1 MVFPCSCQ
9 LVGFY
14 ETPYTVSRSLAIET
28 FAIASK
34 NPQKFFDKQE
44 FIPLVCRKFTY
55 RGSSMQ
61 AALNIIGDDLIHV
74 EQQFRTDLESD
85 VPLIR
90 KVGEYVLSSG
100 GKRIRPALLLLA
112 ARLCGYEGSKAVQLA
127 SVIEFIHTA
136 TLLHDDV
143 VDSATLRRGL
153 ASANTLWGN
162 EASVLV
168 GDFLFSKS
176 FSLMVEVGSLEI
188 LKVLSNATTVIA
200 EGEVL
205 QLLCTGEIDL
215 TEEQYLNVVRS
226 KTAIL
231 MSAACEAGAILG
243 GVTPERRQALAEF
256 GMSLGTAFQF
266 MDDILDYTAT
276 EEDFGKSIGHDL
288 EEGKIT
294 LPLIHTLRR
303 CTPEERTV
311 IESVVAKD
319 EMSVEDFRA
328 VSGLVQQYGGIGYT
342 VDSAR
347 LLIDE
352 CCDRLDVFEAS
363 PVTEALKSL
372 AGYVVTRSR

>member
-1 MVFPCSCQ
+1 
-9 LVGFY
+9 
-14 ETPYTVSRSLAIET
+14 
-28 FAIASK
+28 
-34 NPQKFFDKQE
+34 
-44 FIPLVCRKFTY
+44 
-55 RGSSMQ
+55 MQ
-61 AALNIIGDDLIHV
+61 AALNIIGDDLKNV
-74 EQQFRTDLESD
+74 EHQFRKDLESD

-100 GKRIRPALLLLA
+100 GKRVRPALLLLA
-112 ARLCGYEGSKAVQLA
+112 ARLCGYDGDKAVPLA

-176 FSLMVEVGSLEI
+176 FSLMVTVGSLDI
-188 LKVLSNATTVIA
+188 LGILSSATTTIA

-215 TEEQYLNVVRS
+215 SEEQYITVVRS

-243 GVTPERRQALAEF
+243 TASADRQKALSNF
-256 GMSLGTAFQF
+256 GMNLGIAFQL
-266 MDDILDYTAT
+266 MDDTLDYVAT
-276 EEDFGKSIGHDL
+276 EEEFGKSIGHDL

-294 LPLIHTLRR
+294 LPLIHTLRH
-303 CTPEERTV
+303 CSADERQLISAV
-311 IESVVAKD
+311 IEKD
-319 EMSVEDFRA
+319 EMSLDDFRE
-328 VSGLVQQYGGIGYT
+328 VSGLVKRYGGIEFT
-342 VDSAR
+342 VASAR
-347 LLIDE
+347 SYIDA
-352 CCDRLDVFEAS
+352 CTNDLSCFGPGPVRAAMLD
-363 PVTEALKSL
+363 L
-372 AGYVVTRSR
+372 AEYVVTRSK